1 MLCFFISKLFLIFR
15 TLNPYQIMEI
25 LIVVVVIGMLVWMRN
40 SLSADLNSLYKEI
53 RHLRE
58 DMQKLQ
64 NGNAAPPAPKPAEP
78 TPAYTPS
85 PVPDL
90 SFIKEEII
98 AEEKEP
104 VKEEVFENIAS
115 EIPDATPKPSEVFN
129 EIKSAPVFNKKVFT
143 PPPPKPSF
151 FEKHPDLEKFIGE
164 NLINKIGIGILV
176 LGIAFFVK
184 YAIDQ
189 NWINEIGRVCIGILA
204 GGLLIG
210 IAHRMRQTFTAFS
223 SVLVGGGLAVL
234 YFTIAISFHEYHI
247 FGQTAAFVIMVI
259 ITAFAVLLAFAY
271 NRVELAVL
279 ALIGGFGT
287 PFMLSTGEGNYK
299 VLFTYLLILNGGM
312 LALAF
317 RKKWNLVNILCY
329 AFTIIIYG
337 TWLGT
342 KCLNESNAPYI
353 GALLFATAFYLVF
366 FLANIIYNIR
376 NQVAFKGMEIGMLL
390 SNTALYYAA
399 GMGILYYINHAAYQG
414 LFTVALGV
422 FNFGFAFALYKRQS
436 VDRNLVFLLIGL
448 VLTFISL
455 AAPVQLQGN
464 HITLFWAAEAVL
476 LLWFSQRSG
485 IVLVKRTSIAVTFL
499 MVLSLLM
506 DWTKL
511 YMDNPEVTLPL
522 FINKGFIT
530 GLASFISVFMTL
542 KLLKNETEKYFA
554 FKEFSLDI
562 YTVALQVVFTVLL
575 YLTFML
581 ELNYQL
587 MQSHFGFYARTIGLG
602 IYNLG
607 FISVSYQ
614 LLKKKLTQPLASV
627 FLLFSALL
635 MIMYVVH
642 YNPAVIHVRAE
653 YLMESKNGLFFM
665 LHFVLTTL
673 FCLGVCILNRTTKEA
688 LPDMQDIPW
697 LKWTTVFLIVYISS
711 AELNHIIVW
720 MSYSPG
726 RYIDGITRQ
735 VYKAGYSVLWG
746 IISFVLMQQGMKRK
760 DRMLRIISLSLF
772 FITILKLF
780 LYDISGISEAG
791 KIIAFISLGVLL
803 LVVSFM
809 YQRLKKLILDDDAKH
824 AASAAANTDPEST
837 L

>member
-1 MLCFFISKLFLIFR
+1 
-15 TLNPYQIMEI
+15 MEI
-25 LIVVVVIGMLVWMRN
+25 LIVVIVIGMLVWMRN
-40 SLSADLNSLYKEI
+40 SLSSDLNSLYKEI

-64 NGNAAPPAPKPAEP
+64 QKRDAPPAAKPAEP
-78 TPAYTPS
+78 PPAYTPPPS

-90 SFIKEEII
+90 AFIKQEII
-98 AEEKEP
+98 PEKEIP
-104 VKEEVFENIAS
+104 VKEEVFETITK
-115 EIPDATPKPSEVFN
+115 EIPDATPKAQEVFN
-129 EIKSAPVFNKKVFT
+129 EIKPPPVFNKKVFT
-143 PPPPKPSF
+143 PPTPKPSF

-204 GGLLIG
+204 GGILIG
-210 IAHRMRQTFTAFS
+210 IAHRMRQTFKAFS

-247 FGQTAAFVIMVI
+247 FGQTPAFVIMVI

-271 NRVELAVL
+271 DRIELAVL

-317 RKKWNLVNILCY
+317 KKKWNLVNILCF
-329 AFTIIIYG
+329 AFTILIYG
-337 TWLGT
+337 TWLAT
-342 KCLNESNAPYI
+342 KCLNEPNAPYL
-353 GALLFATAFYLVF
+353 GALLFGTAFYLVF

-376 NQVAFKGMEIGMLL
+376 KEVVFKAQEIAMLL

-399 GMGILYYINHAAYQG
+399 GMGILYYIDHAAYQG
-414 LFTVALGV
+414 LFTVAMGV
-422 FNFGFAFALYKRQS
+422 FNFGFAFVLYKRQT

-485 IVLVKRTSIAVTFL
+485 ITLVKGTSIAVTFL
-499 MVLSLLM
+499 MILSLLM

-511 YMDNPEVTLPL
+511 YMDNTTVVLPL
-522 FINKGFIT
+522 FLNKGFIT
-530 GLASFISVFMTL
+530 GFVSFVSVFLTL
-542 KLLKNETEKYFA
+542 KLLKNEKETYFA
-554 FKEFSLDI
+554 FKEFSLNV
-562 YTVALQVVFTVLL
+562 YTVSLQVVFVALL
-575 YLTFML
+575 YLTFLL
-581 ELNYQL
+581 EINYQL
-587 MQSHFGFYARTIGLG
+587 MQAHVGFAARSIGLG
-602 IYNLG
+602 IYNFG
-607 FISVSYQ
+607 FITIAYSI
-614 LLKKKLTQPLASV
+614 LRKKIIPPMAAA
-627 FLLFSALL
+627 FMIFSSILIIL
-635 MIMYVVH
+635 YLVH
-642 YNPAVIHVRAE
+642 YNNSVIHVRAE
-653 YLMESKNGLFFM
+653 YLIEKVNGLFFI
-665 LHFVLTTL
+665 LHFVLATL
-673 FCLGVCILNRTTKEA
+673 FCAGIFIFNKTTKNA
-688 LPDMQDIPW
+688 LYGRKEIPW
-697 LKWTTVFLIVYISS
+697 LKWATVFLITYIGS

-726 RYIDGITRQ
+726 RYIDGITHQ
-735 VYKAGYSVLWG
+735 VNKAGYSVLWG

-760 DRMLRIISLSLF
+760 DRMLRVISLSLF

-780 LYDISGISEAG
+780 LYDIRDISEAG
-791 KIIAFISLGVLL
+791 KIVAFISLGVLL

-809 YQRLKKLILDDDAKH
+809 YQRLKKLILEDDAKH
-824 AASAAANTDPEST
+824 SSASIAPDENTEPT